1 MKIDRLMDEKT
12 STKIPDPGG
21 TQEEIDLFDN
31 PEPWMPI
38 ETKLV
43 VWSFVIA
50 LIALVIFGFLINK
63 FILDAF

>member
-1 MKIDRLMDEKT
+1 MSEKT

-21 TQEEIDLFDN
+21 INEQEEIDLFDN

-50 LIALVIFGFLINK
+50 LIALVVFGFVINK
-63 FILDAF
+63 YILHAF